1 VKLPTPTRP
10 RNAADACVCL
20 RSRAAFGSCIL
31 PTALTSCIRVSQVPV
46 VPAELS
52 LWDEYWGGRLP
63 LNALTDGLRGLRES
77 GAQVT
82 SRAGDVLALGDER
95 VREGRL

>member
-1 VKLPTPTRP
+1 M
-10 RNAADACVCL
+10 
-20 RSRAAFGSCIL
+20 
-31 PTALTSCIRVSQVPV
+31 
-46 VPAELS
+46 
-52 LWDEYWGGRLP
+52 P

-95 VREGRL
+95 VRDDGCGFLFKTLPALHNGTERLASAEPSRCSRPLP